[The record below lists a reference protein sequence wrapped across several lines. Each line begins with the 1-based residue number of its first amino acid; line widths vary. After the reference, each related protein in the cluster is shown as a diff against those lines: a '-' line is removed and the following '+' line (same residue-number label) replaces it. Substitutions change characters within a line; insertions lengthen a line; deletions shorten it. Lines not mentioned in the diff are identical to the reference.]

1 MGNLFISF
9 TIAIGG
15 AIGLVILSKVF
26 DLEFYTNKILPLIP
40 ILYAIVYEVLEHRKV
55 NRTKARAKILPS
67 SVEREGRDKADSWSA
82 PALSFGRVITDVG
95 VSFAVK
101 FLIEMFLLA
110 LFLRF
115 SGQSFSDAY
124 GPFSIE
130 TVGRFLRGDHP
141 WLSGNEGILM
151 LALIAIITCFITG
164 LWIGYTSQ
172 GRAILE
178 GVLAGAA
185 ITVVMS
191 VTNML
196 ILYRRIEAVTEKLA
210 DSLGFAM
217 QAGFLVVI
225 ALQVLLYGLW
235 SGLVQMGRRDR
246 AQVAVERRK
255 KKRTKK

>member
-1 MGNLFISF
+1 MGNLFLSF

-15 AIGLVILSKVF
+15 AFGLVLLSKVF
-26 DLEFYTNKILPLIP
+26 DLEFYITKILPLIP
-40 ILYAIVYEVLEHRKV
+40 ILYAIVYEALEHRKV
-55 NRTKARAKILPS
+55 NRTKARAKTLPS
-67 SVEREGRDKADSWSA
+67 SVEREGRDDADSPSA
-82 PALSFGRVITDVG
+82 PALHLERVITDVG

-141 WLSGNEGILM
+141 WLSGNDGILM

-164 LWIGYTSQ
+164 LWIGYTSR

-191 VTNML
+191 MTNML
-196 ILYRRIEAVTEKLA
+196 ILYRKIDAVTEKLA
-210 DSLGFAM
+210 DSMGYAM
-217 QAGFLVVI
+217 QAGFLVVL

-235 SGLVQMGRRDR
+235 SGLVQMGKRERT
-246 AQVAVERRK
+246 QVAVERRK
-255 KKRTKK
+255 KKRSRK

>member
-1 MGNLFISF
+1 M
-9 TIAIGG
+9 IAIGG
-15 AIGLVILSKVF
+15 AIGLVILNKVF

-40 ILYAIVYEVLEHRKV
+40 ILYAIVYEVLEHRKE

-67 SVEREGRDKADSWSA
+67 SVERGDKADSWSA

-141 WLSGNEGILM
+141 WLSGNDGILM
-151 LALIAIITCFITG
+151 LALISIITCFITG

-191 VTNML
+191 MTNML
-196 ILYRRIEAVTEKLA
+196 ILYRRIESVTEKLA
-210 DSLGFAM
+210 GSLGYAM

-225 ALQVLLYGLW
+225 AVQVLLYGLW
-235 SGLVQMGRRDR
+235 SGVVQMGKRDR
-246 AQVAVERRK
+246 VRVAVERRK

>member
-40 ILYAIVYEVLEHRKV
+40 ILYAIAYEVLEHRKS
-55 NRTKARAKILPS
+55 NRTKARAKTLPS
-67 SVEREGRDKADSWSA
+67 SVERRDEADSWSA
-82 PALSFGRVITDVG
+82 PALSFRRVITDVG
-95 VSFAVK
+95 VSLAVK

-115 SGQSFSDAY
+115 SGQSFGDAY

-141 WLSGNEGILM
+141 WLSGNDGILM

-191 VTNML
+191 MTNML
-196 ILYRRIEAVTEKLA
+196 ILYQRIEAVTEKLA
-210 DSLGFAM
+210 DSLGYAM

-235 SGLVQMGRRDR
+235 SGLVQMGKRDR
-246 AQVAVERRK
+246 AQVVVERRK